1 MNEQTNDTLQD
12 QILKILFAEAAL
24 NLDVVIICIIFFD
37 SMIILGLENCE
48 GCKKL
53 RDRHPGIS
61 YVEIPF
67 GNNGNKEIIEI
78 KKRIYNLGINRFP
91 SLVNDDFS
99 QSIPVSVI
107 DPDF

>member
-1 MNEQTNDTLQD
+1 
-12 QILKILFAEAAL
+12 
-24 NLDVVIICIIFFD
+24 VISFD

-48 GCKKL
+48 GCKIL

-61 YVEIPF
+61 YIEIPL
-67 GNNGNKEIIEI
+67 GKSGNKEIIEI
-78 KKRIYNLGINRFP
+78 KKRIYNLGIDRFP
-91 SLVNDDFS
+91 SLVKDDFS